1 MPNGLWEANEHN
13 ESPAGRWQSGGEGR
27 ERWSTSALPEPS
39 TQQGKGALGAQM
51 GLGALRWVVTGL
63 LPSGPQALPGLRASG
78 FSSIHLDTG
87 LLSGVD

>member
-1 MPNGLWEANEHN
+1 MSLQLIG
-13 ESPAGRWQSGGEGR
+13 GRVGVGGGR
-27 ERWSTSALPEPS
+27 DGALPEPS